1 MAIAFRASVSN
12 EQTASGTDVQ
22 VTIPATVQAGD
33 AMVAVW
39 SAAGTSSTV
48 TTPAGWNLEA
58 GPVDK
63 GTVIREYVFSRVA
76 QAGDAGSTF
85 VITKSVSDA
94 TKRYISLVAY
104 SGTHGT
110 TPVQAITSAV
120 ESVAGTSHTGAAATA
135 TGTGCWLLQHA
146 SDRGSPASTDITP
159 PAGQTERVEQV
170 GTGSGTMTVE
180 FSDSNGAVA
189 AGSVGAVSWTGTV
202 STANAITWTI
212 VLQPLAGTSATAT
225 PSVITGAVPTVG
237 GVYSVWITSVTVI
250 GVLVFATLSGY
261 AFAKL
266 DFPFRN
272 TLFVLLLTTL
282 MMPSTALIIPLYLE
296 LKSLGLLDSQAGL
309 LVLYISG
316 SAPFAMF
323 LMRAFFQTLP
333 DELIEAA
340 RVDGGSELTI
350 FRRVILPL
358 TRPGIATVVIF
369 QFLSTWNE
377 FLIANTV
384 LRNTE
389 SLPLQPVLFTLMGQ
403 YSTNWPALTAGLTL
417 SVVPVVI
424 VYVRMQ
430 RQFVAGMML
439 GAVKN

>member
-1 MAIAFRASVSN
+1 MSVTN
-12 EQTASGTDVQ
+12 
-22 VTIPATVQAGD
+22 
-33 AMVAVW
+33 
-39 SAAGTSSTV
+39 
-48 TTPAGWNLEA
+48 
-58 GPVDK
+58 
-63 GTVIREYVFSRVA
+63 A
-76 QAGDAGSTF
+76 QKPWVGKSFATF
-85 VITKSVSDA
+85 VLLPFCVVMAFPFVWMLFT
-94 TKRYISLVAY
+94 SLREQNTIFN
-104 SGTHGT
+104 G
-110 TPVQAITSAV
+110 PIIPRKL
-120 ESVAGTSHTGAAATA
+120 
-135 TGTGCWLLQHA
+135 TGTAYKDAWT
-146 SDRGSPASTDITP
+146 SI
-159 PAGQTERVEQV
+159 
-170 GTGSGTMTVE
+170 E
-180 FSDSNGAVA
+180 F
-189 AGSVGAVSWTGTV
+189 
-202 STANAITWTI
+202 
-212 VLQPLAGTSATAT
+212 PLHFWN
-225 PSVITGAVPTVG
+225 
-237 GVYSVWITSVTVI
+237 SVWITSVTVI

-296 LKSLGLLDSQAGL
+296 LKSLGLLDTQTGL

-417 SVVPVVI
+417 SVVPVIV

>member
-1 MAIAFRASVSN
+1 M
-12 EQTASGTDVQ
+12 
-22 VTIPATVQAGD
+22 
-33 AMVAVW
+33 
-39 SAAGTSSTV
+39 
-48 TTPAGWNLEA
+48 
-58 GPVDK
+58 
-63 GTVIREYVFSRVA
+63 
-76 QAGDAGSTF
+76 
-85 VITKSVSDA
+85 
-94 TKRYISLVAY
+94 
-104 SGTHGT
+104 
-110 TPVQAITSAV
+110 
-120 ESVAGTSHTGAAATA
+120 
-135 TGTGCWLLQHA
+135 
-146 SDRGSPASTDITP
+146 
-159 PAGQTERVEQV
+159 
-170 GTGSGTMTVE
+170 
-180 FSDSNGAVA
+180 
-189 AGSVGAVSWTGTV
+189 
-202 STANAITWTI
+202 
-212 VLQPLAGTSATAT
+212 
-225 PSVITGAVPTVG
+225 
-237 GVYSVWITSVTVI
+237 SVTNAQKPWV
-250 GVLVFATLSGY
+250 GRSFAT
-261 AFAKL
+261 
-266 DFPFRN
+266 
-272 TLFVLLLTTL
+272 FVLLPFCVLMAFPFVWMLLTSLREQNTIFNG
-282 MMPSTALIIPLYLE
+282 PIIPLYLE

-417 SVVPVVI
+417 SVVPVIV

>member
-1 MAIAFRASVSN
+1 MRK
-12 EQTASGTDVQ
+12 
-22 VTIPATVQAGD
+22 PWAGKSF
-33 AMVAVW
+33 A
-39 SAAGTSSTV
+39 
-48 TTPAGWNLEA
+48 
-58 GPVDK
+58 
-63 GTVIREYVFSRVA
+63 
-76 QAGDAGSTF
+76 TF
-85 VITKSVSDA
+85 VLFPFCVLMAFPFGWMLLT
-94 TKRYISLVAY
+94 SLREQNTIFN
-104 SGTHGT
+104 G
-110 TPVQAITSAV
+110 PIIPRKL
-120 ESVAGTSHTGAAATA
+120 
-135 TGTGCWLLQHA
+135 TGTAYRDAWT
-146 SDRGSPASTDITP
+146 SI
-159 PAGQTERVEQV
+159 
-170 GTGSGTMTVE
+170 E
-180 FSDSNGAVA
+180 F
-189 AGSVGAVSWTGTV
+189 
-202 STANAITWTI
+202 
-212 VLQPLAGTSATAT
+212 PLHFWN
-225 PSVITGAVPTVG
+225 
-237 GVYSVWITSVTVI
+237 SVWITSVTVI

-296 LKSLGLLDSQAGL
+296 LKSFGLLDSQAGL

-384 LRNTE
+384 LRNTD

>member
-1 MAIAFRASVSN
+1 MTTAAPPVSRPVEQYKPFRFPLGKGFAAFVLLPFCVFMVFPFVWMLLTSVREAN
-12 EQTASGTDVQ
+12 
-22 VTIPATVQAGD
+22 TIFT
-33 AMVAVW
+33 
-39 SAAGTSSTV
+39 
-48 TTPAGWNLEA
+48 
-58 GPVDK
+58 GPVIPRK
-63 GTVIREYVFSRVA
+63 LTF
-76 QAGDAGSTF
+76 AG
-85 VITKSVSDA
+85 
-94 TKRYISLVAY
+94 Y
-104 SGTHGT
+104 SEAWTTTH
-110 TPVQAITSAV
+110 
-120 ESVAGTSHTGAAATA
+120 
-135 TGTGCWLLQHA
+135 
-146 SDRGSPASTDITP
+146 
-159 PAGQTERVEQV
+159 
-170 GTGSGTMTVE
+170 
-180 FSDSNGAVA
+180 F
-189 AGSVGAVSWTGTV
+189 
-202 STANAITWTI
+202 
-212 VLQPLAGTSATAT
+212 PLHFWN
-225 PSVITGAVPTVG
+225 
-237 GVYSVWITSVTVI
+237 SVWITAVTVI

-282 MMPSTALIIPLYLE
+282 MMPSTALIIPLYLQ

-340 RVDGGSELTI
+340 RVDGGSEFTI

-369 QFLSTWNE
+369 QFLQTWNE

-384 LRNTE
+384 LRNTDA
-389 SLPLQPVLFTLMGQ
+389 LPLQPVLFTLMGQ

-417 SVVPVVI
+417 SIVPVVV

-439 GAVKN
+439 GAVKS

>member
-1 MAIAFRASVSN
+1 MTTQAVQPARTSN
-12 EQTASGTDVQ
+12 
-22 VTIPATVQAGD
+22 
-33 AMVAVW
+33 
-39 SAAGTSSTV
+39 AARKPFKFPLGKSF
-48 TTPAGWNLEA
+48 A
-58 GPVDK
+58 
-63 GTVIREYVFSRVA
+63 
-76 QAGDAGSTF
+76 TF
-85 VITKSVSDA
+85 VLLPFCALMAFPFVWMLLT
-94 TKRYISLVAY
+94 SLREPNTIF
-104 SGTHGT
+104 G
-110 TPVQAITSAV
+110 
-120 ESVAGTSHTGAAATA
+120 
-135 TGTGCWLLQHA
+135 
-146 SDRGSPASTDITP
+146 GSLIPRKLTFD
-159 PAGQTERVEQV
+159 GY
-170 GTGSGTMTVE
+170 
-180 FSDSNGAVA
+180 
-189 AGSVGAVSWTGTV
+189 
-202 STANAITWTI
+202 STAWTSI
-212 VLQPLAGTSATAT
+212 QFPLHFWN
-225 PSVITGAVPTVG
+225 
-237 GVYSVWITSVTVI
+237 SVWITSVTVI

-266 DFPFRN
+266 EFPFRN

-282 MMPSTALIIPLYLE
+282 MMPSTALIIPLYLQ
-296 LKSLGLLDSQAGL
+296 LKSLGLLDSQTGL
-309 LVLYISG
+309 LILYISG

-340 RVDGGSELTI
+340 RVDGGSEFTI

-384 LRNTE
+384 LRNTD

-417 SVVPVVI
+417 SVIPVVV

-439 GAVKN
+439 GAVKS